1 MKIYKSYFLIRCLTE
16 TRFHIF
22 CSALFLFLFNNQVFA
37 QTDYADLKN
46 WAAHPWKSDMSDSVP
61 KPLQAK
67 FIKDSVTDVFFIY
80 PTSYTSKNFTEW
92 NASIDD
98 QAINDKTDRTS
109 ILYQASAFNESSRVF
124 APRYR
129 QANLEAFFIDTTAA
143 RPYFD
148 TAYADVKNAFIYY
161 LEHLNQGRPIIIAS
175 HSQGTV
181 HAARLLKEFF
191 EGKMLMNKL
200 ICAYIIGMPVP
211 ENYFSQLKVCDQPSA
226 TGCFV
231 SWRTYKKGYEP
242 AFIKK
247 ENFKAVVVNPLTWTT
262 SDSLAASSLNKG
274 GVLKNF
280 NKIVP
285 AVVNAQVHGNMLWSC
300 KPNVPGRLFFTRKN
314 FHIGDINLFYLNI
327 RENVKNRIAAFWKK

>member
-1 MKIYKSYFLIRCLTE
+1 MKIYKSYFLIRCQSKN
-16 TRFHIF
+16 RFHI
-22 CSALFLFLFNNQVFA
+22 LFPAFIFFLFNNQVFA

-61 KPLQAK
+61 KPLQASY
-67 FIKDSVTDVFFIY
+67 IKDSVADVFFIY

-92 NASIDD
+92 NA
-98 QAINDKTDRTS
+98 AINDEAINSKTDRTS

-129 QANLEAFFIDTTAA
+129 QANLEAFFIDTATA

-161 LEHLNQGRPIIIAS
+161 LENLNQGRPIIIAS

-191 EGKMLMNKL
+191 EGSMLMNKL
-200 ICAYIIGMPVP
+200 ICAYIIGMPIP
-211 ENYFSQLKVCDQPSA
+211 ENYFSQLKVCDQPFS

-242 AFIKK
+242 EFIKK
-247 ENFKAVVVNPLTWTT
+247 ENFKAIVVNPLTWTT
-262 SDSLAASSLNKG
+262 SDTLAASSLNKG
-274 GVLKNF
+274 AVLKNF